1 MIGAGNVATHLS
13 KSLSAY
19 YHVNQVYSRTIENAR
34 RLSRQLPNCVAID
47 SFDDIDPNA
56 DIYIVSVHDD
66 AISMVADK
74 LAGKC
79 GDALWMHTSG
89 SVAAKVFEGKAG
101 RYGVLYPLQTFSR
114 DVPVDV
120 SSVPFFI
127 EGNTPESL
135 SEIRGIAQNL
145 SSEVREADSESRR
158 LIHVAAVLACNFT
171 NHLWALAE
179 DVLSEKN
186 IPLSVLFPLMQ
197 VTLKKAE
204 NLSPHDAQ
212 TGPARRG
219 DKQTIQSHLAM
230 LKPDVAEIY
239 KILSQSIMNRYI
251 KLGDE

>member
-1 MIGAGNVATHLS
+1 M
-13 KSLSAY
+13 
-19 YHVNQVYSRTIENAR
+19 
-34 RLSRQLPNCVAID
+34 
-47 SFDDIDPNA
+47 
-56 DIYIVSVHDD
+56 
-66 AISMVADK
+66 
-74 LAGKC
+74 
-79 GDALWMHTSG
+79 
-89 SVAAKVFEGKAG
+89 
-101 RYGVLYPLQTFSR
+101 
-114 DVPVDV
+114 PVDV

-197 VTLKKAE
+197 VTLNKAE

-219 DKQTIQSHLAM
+219 DKQTLQSHLAM